1 MKKFRLNRT
10 IILLI
15 LSDIFFLTGFGLID
29 PIIAIFI
36 DGSIEGGSIFTAGIA
51 STIFFVTKSLVQ
63 LPFSKYVDAH
73 DNKIH
78 WLITGML
85 MVSLVPLIYL
95 FAPNIW
101 FIYLAQFIYGVGSGL
116 AFPTW
121 LGLWSINLDKKH
133 ESYEWSLYST
143 LTGIGTAFSASAGAA
158 LADFVGFRF
167 TFVVV
172 GAMSVIGCI
181 VLIVLEKQNQ
191 RKTALIKLSV

>member
-1 MKKFRLNRT
+1 MRKFHLNRT

-51 STIFFVTKSLVQ
+51 STIFFVTKSLIQ
-63 LPFSKYVDAH
+63 LPFSKYVDGH

-78 WLITGML
+78 WLILGMG
-85 MVSLVPLIYL
+85 LVTFVPVIYI

-101 FIYLAQFIYGVGSGL
+101 FIYLAQFLYGVGSGL
-116 AFPTW
+116 AYPTW
-121 LGLWSINLDKKH
+121 LGLWSINLDKNH

-143 LTGIGTAFSASAGAA
+143 LTGIGTAISASAGAA
-158 LADFVGFRF
+158 MADFLGFRF
-167 TFVVV
+167 SFVVV
-172 GAMSVIGCI
+172 GIMSVIGCL

-191 RKTALIKLSV
+191 KKTELIKLSV

>member
-1 MKKFRLNRT
+1 MRKFHLNRT

-15 LSDIFFLTGFGLID
+15 LSDIFFLTGFGLVD

-51 STIFFVTKSLVQ
+51 STIFFVTKSLIQ
-63 LPFSKYVDAH
+63 LPFSKYVDGH

-78 WLITGML
+78 WLVLGMC
-85 MVSLVPLIYL
+85 LVTCVPVIYL
-95 FAPNIW
+95 LAPNIW

-116 AFPTW
+116 AYPTW
-121 LGLWSINLDKKH
+121 LGLWSINLDKNH

-143 LTGIGTAFSASAGAA
+143 LTGIGTAISASAGAA
-158 LADFVGFRF
+158 MADFLGFRF
-167 TFVVV
+167 SFVVV
-172 GAMSVIGCI
+172 GIMSIIGCI

-191 RKTALIKLSV
+191 RKTNLVKLSA